1 MSRPLVVVGDA
12 LLDIDLEGRASRLCP
27 DAPVPVLEDVHE
39 RPRPGGAAL
48 AAALAA
54 DDGTEVVLVAPLADD
69 DPARRL
75 RACLDGRVEVVAL
88 PTTGSTPVKRRI
100 RSGGQSVVR
109 LDSGD
114 GRADVRALSEA
125 AERAL
130 QSAGTVLVSDYGRGV
145 TGSVVLRDRLEELAR
160 SVPVVWDPH
169 PRGEPPVPGVLLAT
183 PNAAEAVGYAERT
196 GAPAAERS
204 GAGMAAHSRRAE
216 HLVRVWGA
224 QAVAVTLGDQG
235 ALLSYGH
242 GAPTLV
248 PAPAVDCQDCCGA
261 GDRFAATAART
272 FLHGGVLSEAVQA
285 AVHSA
290 SGFVASGGAAALSF
304 AGDDAFPEVAG
315 VEPGVVAE
323 PGATAVADR
332 VRARGGTVVA
342 TGGCFDLLHAGHVAT
357 LRAARRLG
365 DCLVVCLNSDAS
377 VRRLKGESRPLVPAE
392 DRARVLGAL
401 EFVDAVLVFD
411 EDTPVEAIRLLR
423 PDIWAKGGDY
433 APDDLPE
440 AAVLREW
447 GGQAVVLPYMPGRST
462 SSMVQ
467 SAATGH
473 RT

>member
-1 MSRPLVVVGDA
+1 MSRPLLVVGDA
-12 LLDIDLEGRASRLCP
+12 LLDVDLEGRASRLCP
-27 DAPVPVLEDVHE
+27 DAPVPVLDDVRE

-54 DDGTEVVLVAPLADD
+54 DDGTPVVLLTPLGDD
-69 DPARRL
+69 AAARNL
-75 RACLDGRVEVVAL
+75 RACLGDRVEVVPLAM
-88 PTTGSTPVKRRI
+88 TGSTPVKRRI

-114 GRADVRALSEA
+114 GRADVEALPEA

-130 QSAGTVLVSDYGRGV
+130 RCAGAVLVSDYGRGV
-145 TGSVVLRDRLEELAR
+145 TASAVLRDRLEWLAR

-169 PRGEPPVPGVLLAT
+169 PRGEPPVEGVLLAT
-183 PNAAEAVGYAERT
+183 PNAAEAAGYADRT
-196 GAPAAERS
+196 GSAAGPEPVT
-204 GAGMAAHSRRAE
+204 AMAAQSRRAA
-216 HLVRVWGA
+216 HLVRAWRS
-224 QAVAVTLGDQG
+224 QAVAITLGEQG

-248 PAPAVDCQDCCGA
+248 PAPPVECQDPCGA

-272 FLHGGVLSEAVQA
+272 FLHGAVISEAVQT
-285 AVHSA
+285 AVDSA
-290 SGFVASGGAAALSF
+290 SVFVASGGAAALRF
-304 AGDDAFPEVAG
+304 PPEGPVPDAGSDDGEFGRPDDAVA
-315 VEPGVVAE
+315 VAE
-323 PGATAVADR
+323 R
-332 VRARGGTVVA
+332 VHAGHGTVVA
-342 TGGCFDLLHAGHVAT
+342 TGGCFDLLHAGHVAS

-377 VRRLKGESRPLVPAE
+377 VRRLKGPSRPLVPAE

-411 EDTPVEAIRLLR
+411 EDTPVKAIRRLR

-433 APDDLPE
+433 AADDLPE
-440 AAVLREW
+440 AAVLQEW

-462 SSMVQ
+462 SSLVE
-467 SAATGH
+467 SAVIGR